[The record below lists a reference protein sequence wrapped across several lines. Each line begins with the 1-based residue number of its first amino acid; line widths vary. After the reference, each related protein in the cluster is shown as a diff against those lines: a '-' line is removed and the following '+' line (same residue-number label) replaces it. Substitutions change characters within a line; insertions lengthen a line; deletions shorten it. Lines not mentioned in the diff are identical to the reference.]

1 MARVVFPRAGNVG
14 GKPKQNR
21 CHRMSQVPAWTAES
35 EAMSRDLQRRGFKF
49 VGSTICYALM
59 QATGMVNDHLASCGD
74 TRSSTALPRPAP
86 GPLLAEGYKR
96 ETIPPLL
103 SKNDASIVRPEFG
116 TSMIAKFFIQSVL
129 VTGVLSL
136 IGISVQAQVPL
147 Q

>member
-1 MARVVFPRAGNVG
+1 MARVVLLRAVNVA

-21 CHRMSQVPAWTAES
+21 LQQVAQVAARTTES
-35 EAMSRDLQRRGFKF
+35 AAMSRDLVKRGFKF

-59 QATGMVNDHLASCGD
+59 RAIRHGQRPPRIIPATRGA
-74 TRSSTALPRPAP
+74 RRALPRPAP

-103 SKNDASIVRPEFG
+103 SKNDASTVRPEFG

-136 IGISVQAQVPL
+136 IGMSRTKVS
-147 Q
+147 